1 MVSRVNIRNISILS
15 YNSSNLIETI
25 LSPEAPSEV
34 DLQSEDYI
42 ENMQYC
48 REIYGL
54 FHSKY
59 ISTPNGN

>member
-48 REIYGL
+48 R
-54 FHSKY
+54 
-59 ISTPNGN
+59 